1 MAAEDAPHAL
11 DKILNFRDVAA
22 YINPREQKQQLRLGQ
37 LYRSAR
43 PDSASSSDK
52 QKLQHDFG
60 IKTIIDLRSKT
71 EHIEAA
77 QKLAKRIQASSATTA
92 LTPNDKIAE
101 TVKIPGIRYAEINLN
116 GKGFERHLVWQL
128 SYGNL
133 ASLAA
138 YMMFGYRLQGISII
152 GKNVLQKRGLIG
164 LGQDTLQ
171 HSGPEIKQ
179 VFDVLANPASYPV
192 LVHCTQ
198 GKDRTGLIVLLVLLL
213 CGVNTKAITDD
224 YTKSEPELAPEFEER
239 MKEIAS
245 IGLDE
250 SFARCPK
257 NFVEETVSFVISQYG
272 SAERYLSGI
281 GVSRKQLD
289 SIRAIMIVE
298 G

>member
-1 MAAEDAPHAL
+1 MAAENTPHAL
-11 DKILNFRDVAA
+11 DNILNFRDVAA
-22 YINPREQKQQLRLGQ
+22 YVNQREEIQHLRLCQ

-43 PDSASSSDK
+43 PDSASSLDRK
-52 QKLQHDFG
+52 KLRHELG

-77 QKLAKRIQASSATTA
+77 QKHAKRAQVSSTVTTFDSDDQLA
-92 LTPNDKIAE
+92 DPI
-101 TVKIPGIRYAEINLN
+101 KIPGIQYAEINLN

-133 ASLAA
+133 ALLAG
-138 YMMFGYRLQGISII
+138 YMLLGYRLQGISII
-152 GKNVLQKRGLIG
+152 GKNVLQKRGLVG

-171 HSGPEIKQ
+171 HSKPEIKQ
-179 VFDVLANPASYPV
+179 VFDVLAIPESYPV

-198 GKDRTGLIVLLVLLL
+198 GKDRTGLIVMLVLLL
-213 CGVNTKAITDD
+213 CGVDNKAITED
-224 YTKSEPELAPEFEER
+224 YLKSERDLQPESEER

-250 SFARCPK
+250 SFARCPS
-257 NFVEETVSFVISQYG
+257 NFIDEIVAFLNSEYG
-272 SAERYLSGI
+272 SVEKYMSGI
-281 GVSRKQLD
+281 GVSQTQVD
-289 SIRAIMIVE
+289 SIRALLMLK

>member
-1 MAAEDAPHAL
+1 MAAENTSHEL
-11 DKILNFRDVAA
+11 DNILNFRDVSA
-22 YINPREQKQQLRLGQ
+22 YINRREQNQHLRLGQ

-43 PDSASSSDK
+43 PDSASSADK
-52 QKLQHDFG
+52 QKLQNELG

-77 QKLAKRIQASSATTA
+77 QKHAKRVQASLAVTA
-92 LTPNDKIAE
+92 LTSDDRTAE
-101 TVKIPGIRYAEINLN
+101 AIKIPGIDYAEINLN

-133 ASLAA
+133 ASLVG
-138 YMMFGYRLQGISII
+138 YMLFGYRLQGISII
-152 GKNVLQKRGLIG
+152 GKNVLQKRGLVG

-179 VFDVLANPASYPV
+179 VFDVLANPKSYPV

-198 GKDRTGLIVLLVLLL
+198 GKDRTGLIVMLVLLL
-213 CGVNTKAITDD
+213 CGVSTEAITDD
-224 YTKSEPELAPEFEER
+224 YRKSEPELEPEFEER

-250 SFARCPK
+250 SFARCPPD
-257 NFVEETVSFVISQYG
+257 FVEETVSFVNEQYG
-272 SAERYLSGI
+272 NVEKYLTGI
-281 GVSRKQLD
+281 GVSQKQID
-289 SIRAIMIVE
+289 TIQTIMMSKS
-298 G
+298 